1 MTAKETFG
9 QLSTLKKSITL
20 VILILSDI
28 LIVLVSYI
36 LAFFIRS
43 DILPQLFV
51 RFREIELAPFSNFM
65 QYFYMAGVWTI
76 IFAYEKLYTKRYSFW
91 EEVKVL
97 LRSTTIAS
105 SAIMIII
112 FIARRHIEYSRT
124 IVVMAWLLSL
134 FLFPAFRFLI
144 KMLLVNAN
152 LWKKKLLILGV
163 QQTSLQVIKNIKSN
177 KTMGYEVIGFL
188 DDDPQKI
195 GKKFLG
201 VEVLGPVSRF
211 EEIANT
217 YKFKDI
223 MIATPHLPRK
233 KLEILLSKCA
243 RLSDSMWLIPR
254 SGDFITEGVDI
265 EIIGDVLSLY
275 IKKNLAKPW
284 NIALKNIYEFIITIF
299 SMIVFLPAFLVIAI
313 AISLD
318 SKGPIFYIQDRL
330 GKGKSV
336 FKLFKFRSMYV
347 DNERRLTEY
356 LKEDPQARKEWK
368 EYKKLKNHDPRVTRV
383 GKFLRRYSLDELPQL
398 INVLQGKMSLVGP
411 RPYLPKE
418 LEGKDT
424 FKNVIA
430 LVKPGITGLWQISGR
445 SELPFAKRISLD
457 EYYIRNWSVWL
468 DVTILLKSIKVW
480 LSQKGAY

>member
-1 MTAKETFG
+1 MSAKENFG
-9 QLSTLKKSITL
+9 QLSTTKKIFTL
-20 VILILSDI
+20 TILIITDV
-28 LIVLVSYI
+28 LIVIMSFI
-36 LAFFIRS
+36 LAFLIRS
-43 DILPQLFV
+43 EILPQLFQ
-51 RFREIELAPFSNFM
+51 RFKEIELAPFSNFI

-76 IFAYEKLYTKRYSFW
+76 IFAYEKLYTKRFAFW

-97 LRSTTIAS
+97 LKSATIAS
-105 SAIMIII
+105 AAIMIII

-124 IVVMAWLLSL
+124 IVVMAWILSL
-134 FLFPAFRFLI
+134 FLFPIFRFLI
-144 KMLLVNAN
+144 KMLLVKAN
-152 LWKKKLLILGV
+152 LWKKKLLILGI
-163 QQTSLQVIKNIKSN
+163 QQTSLQVLKNIKTN

-188 DDDPQKI
+188 DDDPDKI
-195 GKKFLG
+195 GKTYMG
-201 VEVLGPVSRF
+201 VEVLGPISQF

-223 MIATPHLPRK
+223 MIATPHLPRQ
-233 KLEILLSKCA
+233 KLEQLLAKCA

-284 NIALKNIYEFIITIF
+284 NVLLKNIYEMIIAILSTIVFIPVFII
-299 SMIVFLPAFLVIAI
+299 IAI

-318 SKGPIFYIQDRL
+318 SKGPIFYIQDRI
-330 GKGKSV
+330 GKGNSI

-347 DNERRLTEY
+347 DNDKRLAEY
-356 LKEDPQARKEWK
+356 LEDNPQARNEW
-368 EYKKLKNHDPRVTRV
+368 EEFKKLKNRDPRVTRV

-398 INVLQGKMSLVGP
+398 FNVLQGKMSLVGP
-411 RPYLPKE
+411 RPYLSEE

-468 DVTILLKSIKVW
+468 DVTILLKSFRVW
-480 LSQKGAY
+480 FSKKGAY

>member
-1 MTAKETFG
+1 MTAEENFG
-9 QLSTLKKSITL
+9 QLSTTKKFITFI
-20 VILILSDI
+20 ILMVSDI
-28 LIVLVSYI
+28 LIVLLSFL
-36 LAFFIRS
+36 LAFFARS
-43 DILPQLFV
+43 EILPQFFLKFK
-51 RFREIELAPFSNFM
+51 EIELAPFSNFL

-76 IFAYEKLYTKRYSFW
+76 IFAYEKLYTKRFSFW

-97 LRSTTIAS
+97 LKSATIAS
-105 SAIMIII
+105 SVIMIIF
-112 FIARRHIEYSRT
+112 FISRMQIGFSRT
-124 IVVMAWLLSL
+124 IVVLAWMLSL
-134 FLFPAFRFLI
+134 LLFPLFRYIIKSFLI
-144 KMLLVNAN
+144 KTN

-163 QQTSLQVIKNIKSN
+163 QQTSLQVLKNIKTN

-188 DDDPQKI
+188 DDDPEKT
-195 GKKFLG
+195 GKKYLG
-201 VEVLGPVSRF
+201 VPVLGPIAQF

-223 MIATPHLPRK
+223 MIATPHLPRQ
-233 KLEILLSKCA
+233 KLDALLSKCA

-275 IKKNLAKPW
+275 FKKNLAKPW
-284 NIALKNIYEFIITIF
+284 NIVIKNVYEIILTTISVVIF
-299 SMIVFLPAFLVIAI
+299 VPVFLLIGI

-318 SKGPIFYIQDRL
+318 SKGPIFYVQDRI
-330 GKGKSV
+330 GKGKSI
-336 FKLFKFRSMYV
+336 FKLFKFRSMYI
-347 DNERRLTEY
+347 DNDRRLAEY
-356 LKEDPQARKEWK
+356 LKEDPQARSEWD
-368 EYKKLKNHDPRVTRV
+368 EYKKLKNHDPRVTPV

-398 INVLQGKMSLVGP
+398 FNVLQGKMSLVGP
-411 RPYLPKE
+411 RPYLSEE

-424 FKNVIA
+424 FKSVIA

>member
-1 MTAKETFG
+1 MKAQENFG
-9 QLSTLKKSITL
+9 QLSTTKKIFTL
-20 VILILSDI
+20 FVLMISDI
-28 LIVLVSYI
+28 LVVLLSFL
-36 LAFFIRS
+36 LAFLVRS
-43 DILPQLFV
+43 EILPHFFS
-51 RFREIELAPFSNFM
+51 RFNEIELAPFSNFL
-65 QYFYMAGVWTI
+65 QYFYMAGVWTV
-76 IFAYEKLYTKRYSFW
+76 IFAHEKLYTKRYSFW

-97 LRSTTIAS
+97 LKSATIAS
-105 SAIMIII
+105 SVIMIIF
-112 FIARRHIEYSRT
+112 FISRRQIGFSRT
-124 IVVMAWLLSL
+124 IVVLAWLLSL
-134 FLFPAFRFLI
+134 ILFPLFRYII
-144 KMLLVNAN
+144 KNLLVNAN

-163 QQTSLQVIKNIKSN
+163 QQTSLQVLKNIEAN

-188 DDDPQKI
+188 DDDPEKT
-195 GKKFLG
+195 GKNYLG
-201 VEVLGPVSRF
+201 VEVLGPISQF

-233 KLEILLSKCA
+233 KLELLLAKCA

-284 NIALKNIYEFIITIF
+284 NIAIKNLYETILTF
-299 SMIVFLPAFLVIAI
+299 LFVCLFLPLFVVIAI
-313 AISLD
+313 AIRLD
-318 SKGPIFYIQDRL
+318 SKGPVFYIQERI
-330 GKGKSV
+330 GKGKSI
-336 FKLFKFRSMYV
+336 FRLFKFRSMYV
-347 DNERRLTEY
+347 DNEMRLVAY
-356 LKEDPQARKEWK
+356 LKENPLARKEWDK
-368 EYKKLKNHDPRVTRV
+368 YKKLKNHDPRVTPI
-383 GKFLRRYSLDELPQL
+383 GKFLRRFSLDELPQL
-398 INVLQGKMSLVGP
+398 FNVLQGSMSLVGP

-424 FKNVIA
+424 FKSVIA

-445 SELPFAKRISLD
+445 SELSFAKRISLD

-468 DVTILLKSIKVW
+468 DVTILLKSLKVW